1 MFRAKAAYRR
11 DEGQVGSLSGRNRDM
26 KKEAEASWV
35 FLKTPLV
42 KAVLLKNHLIFNV
55 TSMLPR
61 VALEYGQT

>member
-1 MFRAKAAYRR
+1 
-11 DEGQVGSLSGRNRDM
+11 M

-42 KAVLLKNHLIFNV
+42 KAVLLKNHLIFKV